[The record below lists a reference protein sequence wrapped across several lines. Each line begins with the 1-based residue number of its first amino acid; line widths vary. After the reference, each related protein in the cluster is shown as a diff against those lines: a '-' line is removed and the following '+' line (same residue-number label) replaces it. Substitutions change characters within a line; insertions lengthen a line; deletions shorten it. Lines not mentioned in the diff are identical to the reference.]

1 VESCNVTVCQHG
13 NQHEIMTQ
21 GRKKTSTLGTLTGNI
36 RRKIRKRQSQRHE
49 DVQYNP
55 NGSQDGQYGRHW
67 GANMSSSCPL
77 ECSRAEMKLRNKS
90 RLQMHTYSRTHD
102 QIQAYSS
109 VHSQFGFVNSL

>member
-1 VESCNVTVCQHG
+1 MESCQHG

-21 GRKKTSTLGTLTGNI
+21 GCKKTSTLGTLTGNI
-36 RRKIRKRQSQRHE
+36 RQKIRKRQSQRHE

-55 NGSQDGQYGRHW
+55 NESQDGQYGRHG

-90 RLQMHTYSRTHD
+90 RVQRHTAKHT
-102 QIQAYSS
+102 IK
-109 VHSQFGFVNSL
+109 FGLIHQYTVNSAS